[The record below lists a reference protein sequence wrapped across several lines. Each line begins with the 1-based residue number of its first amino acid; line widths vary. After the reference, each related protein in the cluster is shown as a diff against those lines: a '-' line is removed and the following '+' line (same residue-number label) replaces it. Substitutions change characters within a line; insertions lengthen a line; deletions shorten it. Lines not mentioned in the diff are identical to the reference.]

1 MYDSGYTTHRKACKK
16 RAKKTTEKSRFCGFY
31 SKGHRSLKSRTDEGD
46 CTNAVL
52 RDVGQHNAS
61 PTTWNDADNVEYHE
75 PPMFLDA
82 DDPEHV
88 DPVFQVD
95 DIECEYHPSSGITP
109 EVHAF
114 NEFKCCPTTLESS
127 APPDKHPWAL
137 FKLCAS
143 QQEKF
148 TFENHK
154 DIHERWYTVSHRT
167 TQRFS
172 KFDGKTFVCFI
183 DEPFTADTFW
193 NIQSQLPLGSKPLAF
208 ILYADKT
215 KLSSFGTA
223 RGYPVVAHLANLP
236 ADIHNEQ
243 VKEDRDHTSKPS
255 WVNCKN
261 AAEVTAEEKEEKL
274 KEYGLRDVIVYFS
287 IKIIVGLGQV
297 KVAQMNKNY
306 EAFPHWQNLKH
317 LTQVMDISFADG
329 SVYKDISKMVIHATH
344 AILMKDDFH
353 LATSYYVAFTSFL
366 KLMHMQHLKFT

>member
-1 MYDSGYTTHRKACKK
+1 MYDS
-16 RAKKTTEKSRFCGFY
+16 
-31 SKGHRSLKSRTDEGD
+31 GHRSLKSRTDEGRLYQ
-46 CTNAVL
+46 CSIE
-52 RDVGQHNAS
+52 GWQHNAS

-109 EVHAF
+109 E
-114 NEFKCCPTTLESS
+114 
-127 APPDKHPWAL
+127 AL
-137 FKLCAS
+137 QQVAS

-167 TQRFS
+167 TQNLIYTTEIS
-172 KFDGKTFVCFI
+172 GN
-183 DEPFTADTFW
+183 EPFTADTFW

-208 ILYADKT
+208 NS
-215 KLSSFGTA
+215 LSSFGTA

-243 VKEDRDHTSKPS
+243 GVKEDRDHTQQSQAGPTQDS
-255 WVNCKN
+255 GLSALIHSMVVLSYHLNFICGLQGT
-261 AAEVTAEEKEEKL
+261 AEVTAEEKEEKT
-274 KEYGLRDVIVYFS
+274 ER
-287 IKIIVGLGQV
+287 KIIVGLGQV

-344 AILMKDDFH
+344 AILMKDDFPLGYLLLCCIH
-353 LATSYYVAFTSFL
+353 LFL
-366 KLMHMQHLKFT
+366 EVDAYAALEVYMTETISAG